1 MAIEIERKYLID
13 LDKIGILK
21 NGNKIKHGYVSINK
35 NTVVWVR
42 VKNDKGY
49 LIIKGSNNEV
59 SRLEFKYE
67 VPLVEL
73 NERLDKLCQKI
84 IINKIRSII
93 NLDKDIWEIDVFYG
107 DNEGLVVSEIELKD
121 EMKI

>member
-1 MAIEIERKYLID
+1 
-13 LDKIGILK
+13 
-21 NGNKIKHGYVSINK
+21 
-35 NTVVWVR
+35 
-42 VKNDKGY
+42 
-49 LIIKGSNNEV
+49 
-59 SRLEFKYE
+59 
-67 VPLVEL
+67 
-73 NERLDKLCQKI
+73 LDKLCQKI